1 MINMSNR
8 EFVRLVRLAYKE
20 LPREVLRSLD
30 NVDVTVEEWPGPEE
44 QELIGGD
51 ETLFGLYEGVPLT
64 EREGGGLM
72 FPDRIVIYR
81 QPILRSC
88 STRSEAERE
97 IKVTLRHE
105 IGHYLGMNEDDLHRL
120 GYG

>member
-44 QELIGGD
+44 QEMIGGD
-51 ETLFGLYEGVPLT
+51 EPLFGLYEGVPLT
-64 EREGGGLM
+64 DREGGGL
-72 FPDRIVIYR
+72 R
-81 QPILRSC
+81 
-88 STRSEAERE
+88 
-97 IKVTLRHE
+97 
-105 IGHYLGMNEDDLHRL
+105 
-120 GYG
+120 

>member
-30 NVDVTVEEWPGPEE
+30 NVDVTVEEWPGPEQ